1 MSIMLPAANRGKY
14 EAALW
19 TSAIFIT
26 ASLVDGWLKIALLR
40 GPLIHFWIFD
50 LTKWLVL
57 PAVLILA
64 LRRSADVRP
73 QGYGLTS
80 THGVGGILALVPL
93 VLITLYV
100 AYAAPA
106 YLANQVLGHPE
117 PPFSSPDTLAS
128 LGRFWI
134 VGSIYFSVTAGL
146 WESIFIIGLPWL
158 WFSQGAP
165 VPRNRTVLFVVVS
178 SLLFALGHWE
188 NGLPNVI
195 AAFVFEVCAVWWYL
209 RLKTLWP
216 VIVAHTLIDLYDFWP
231 WAQT

>member
-1 MSIMLPAANRGKY
+1 MSIMSPAANRGKY
-14 EAALW
+14 TAALW
-19 TSAIFIT
+19 TSAIFIV
-26 ASLVDGWLKIALLR
+26 ASLVDGWLKIELLR
-40 GPLIHFWIFD
+40 APLIHFWIFD
-50 LTKWLVL
+50 LTKWLAL
-57 PAVLILA
+57 PAVLMLA
-64 LRRSADVRP
+64 LRRSPDVRP
-73 QGYGLTS
+73 QGYGLTGN
-80 THGVGGILALVPL
+80 HGVGDILMLVPL
-93 VLITLYV
+93 VLLTLYI
-100 AYAAPA
+100 AYATPA

-128 LGRFWI
+128 LGRFRI
-134 VGSIYFSVTAGL
+134 IGSIYFAITAGL

-165 VPRNRTVLFVVVS
+165 VSRSRAALFVVVS

-216 VIVAHTLIDLYDFWP
+216 VIVAHALIDLYDFW
-231 WAQT
+231 

>member
-1 MSIMLPAANRGKY
+1 MSPAANRGKY
-14 EAALW
+14 TAALW
-19 TSAIFIT
+19 TSAIFIV

-50 LTKWLVL
+50 LTKWLAL
-57 PAVLILA
+57 PAVLMLA
-64 LRRSADVRP
+64 LRRSPDVRP
-73 QGYGLTS
+73 QGYGLTGN
-80 THGVGGILALVPL
+80 HGVGDILMLVPL
-93 VLITLYV
+93 VLLTLYI
-100 AYAAPA
+100 AYATPA

-117 PPFSSPDTLAS
+117 PPFSSPDVLAS
-128 LGRFWI
+128 LGRFRI
-134 VGSIYFSVTAGL
+134 IGSIYFAITAGL

-165 VPRNRTVLFVVVS
+165 VSRSRAALFVVVS

-216 VIVAHTLIDLYDFWP
+216 VIVAHALIDLYDFW
-231 WAQT
+231 